1 MASSCE
7 SSGTTTGEIFPNDAA
22 LLRFVTAVIAE
33 AHDEWQVCDRRHLSE
48 ASMNKL
54 YDNRDEQPAGALT
67 TAIAS

>member
-1 MASSCE
+1 VTTQGGALVRRTYDSPTGRMA
-7 SSGTTTGEIFPNDAA
+7 
-22 LLRFVTAVIAE
+22 
-33 AHDEWQVCDRRHLSE
+33 E